1 MCITERGK
9 NINKY
14 IIYTL
19 KPVKSNH
26 PNPIVFDVFGLQT
39 TRQLC
44 PVGEEKS
51 RELH

>member
-1 MCITERGK
+1 MCIPERGK

-26 PNPIVFDVFGLQT
+26 RDGPTGRKKKENNTKHQKVKGLKVT
-39 TRQLC
+39 ETN
-44 PVGEEKS
+44 
-51 RELH
+51 